1 MGRSHNMK
9 PLKIRRY
16 GSGKHFKRIYLVAP
30 KHPENFWSM
39 QGMVDILGAKTLMP
53 NSALATL
60 MVLTPDE
67 VDVEYCLCDE
77 NVSIIDFDIQCD
89 LVAITGGTLHA
100 GRIQELGDAFR
111 KKGRP
116 IAIGGAFASIE
127 KETCRDLADYHFIG
141 EAEYTW
147 PRFLKQWMAGS
158 PEKVYEQAENVHMK
172 DSPAPDWS
180 LINADDYVNIS
191 VQTSRGCPNQ
201 CDFCDVIQFVGR
213 RYRTKTVEQILEE
226 VRNAHK
232 IGARTIFF
240 SDDNFLGN
248 KQFTRNLLSEL
259 IEWNVLQTRPLSF
272 STQITVQ
279 VADDENLLKMFADC
293 RFSVLFLGV
302 ETTREASLQ
311 EVHKAQNIE
320 YDLYE
325 RMKRISRFGIIPFI
339 GLIVGF
345 DNDDKS
351 IFNDLYHFVKNTN
364 SPVAGI
370 SILNAPKHTP
380 LYKRLKAEGRLM
392 QEAFSGEWQLGT
404 NIVPKQMSREDLF
417 DLYWE
422 LFQKIYRPELFE
434 NRLEQWLK
442 NVEYSTNAY
451 TNKKGDLRTL
461 LYGLRMLEHFLLKEE
476 PEVRSLFFRAM
487 IKTWK
492 INPKFMKRYF
502 TLITQFS
509 HFYHFV
515 NKKRK

>member
-1 MGRSHNMK
+1 MGRFQEMK
-9 PLKIRRY
+9 PLKKRRY
-16 GSGKHFKRIYLVAP
+16 GTGKRFKRIYMVAP

-39 QGMVDILGAKTLMP
+39 QGTADILGAKTLMP

-60 MVLTPDE
+60 MALTPDG

-77 NVSIIDFDIQCD
+77 NVSVIDLDIECD

-100 GRIQELGDAFR
+100 IRIQELADMFR

-147 PRFLKQWMAGS
+147 PRFLRQWMAGN
-158 PEKVYEQAENVHMK
+158 PEKEYTQAEYIHMA

-201 CDFCDVIQFVGR
+201 CDFCDVIQYVGR
-213 RYRTKTVEQILEE
+213 RYRTKTVPQVLGE
-226 VRNAHK
+226 VNNAHK
-232 IGARTIFF
+232 AGARTVFF
-240 SDDNFLGN
+240 SDDNFLGD
-248 KQFTRNLLSEL
+248 KRFTKRLLSKL
-259 IEWNVLQTRPLSF
+259 IEWNVLQARPLSF

-279 VADDENLLKMFADC
+279 VADDGNLLKMFADC

-302 ETTREASLQ
+302 ETTRKASLQ
-311 EVHKAQNIE
+311 EVHKTQNIE
-320 YDLYE
+320 YDIYE
-325 RMKRISRFGIIPFI
+325 RIKSVSRFGIIPFI

-345 DNDDKS
+345 DSDDKS
-351 IFNDLYHFVKNTN
+351 IFNDLHHFVENTN
-364 SPVAGI
+364 SPIAGI
-370 SILNAPKHTP
+370 SLLNAPKHTP

-392 QEAFSGEWQLGT
+392 EEGFSGEWQLGT
-404 NIVPKQMSREDLF
+404 NIVPKQMSRETLF
-417 DLYWE
+417 SLYWE

-434 NRLEQWLK
+434 IRLEQWLK
-442 NVEYSTNAY
+442 RVEYATNAY
-451 TNKKGDLRTL
+451 RNKKGDVRKL
-461 LYGLRMLEHFLLKEE
+461 LYALRIVKHFLLKEE

-492 INPKFMKRYF
+492 IDPKFMRRFF

-515 NKKRK
+515 NKKRT

>member
-1 MGRSHNMK
+1 M
-9 PLKIRRY
+9 
-16 GSGKHFKRIYLVAP
+16 
-30 KHPENFWSM
+30 
-39 QGMVDILGAKTLMP
+39 
-53 NSALATL
+53 
-60 MVLTPDE
+60 
-67 VDVEYCLCDE
+67 
-77 NVSIIDFDIQCD
+77 
-89 LVAITGGTLHA
+89 
-100 GRIQELGDAFR
+100 
-111 KKGRP
+111 
-116 IAIGGAFASIE
+116 
-127 KETCRDLADYHFIG
+127 
-141 EAEYTW
+141 
-147 PRFLKQWMAGS
+147 
-158 PEKVYEQAENVHMK
+158 
-172 DSPAPDWS
+172 
-180 LINADDYVNIS
+180 
-191 VQTSRGCPNQ
+191 
-201 CDFCDVIQFVGR
+201 
-213 RYRTKTVEQILEE
+213 
-226 VRNAHK
+226 
-232 IGARTIFF
+232 
-240 SDDNFLGN
+240 
-248 KQFTRNLLSEL
+248 
-259 IEWNVLQTRPLSF
+259 
-272 STQITVQ
+272 
-279 VADDENLLKMFADC
+279 
-293 RFSVLFLGV
+293 
-302 ETTREASLQ
+302 Q

-434 NRLEQWLK
+434 IRLEQWLK

-461 LYGLRMLEHFLLKEE
+461 LYGLRMVEHFLLKEE